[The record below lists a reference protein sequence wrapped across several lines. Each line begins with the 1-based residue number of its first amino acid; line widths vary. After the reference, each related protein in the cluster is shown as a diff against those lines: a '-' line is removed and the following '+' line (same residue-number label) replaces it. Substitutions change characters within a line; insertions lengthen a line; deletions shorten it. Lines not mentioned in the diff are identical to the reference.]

1 MQRNITLF
9 ISEYHKEITYI
20 DSTKL
25 CDFIRNSFVAI
36 LTNLELMNKAM
47 LTFLSSSTIFVKLLP
62 IGVVAVFSW
71 YDDGS
76 YDPFNSR
83 SLAGLLGSPLI
94 CFSKL
99 SFLTDSSI
107 HILLNAFIFL
117 MQSAYFEQTTHLM
130 RLTFPSEISKTS
142 TLHFKVS
149 CHFFTVFNFAL
160 ILLDKSN
167 W

>member
-1 MQRNITLF
+1 
-9 ISEYHKEITYI
+9 
-20 DSTKL
+20 
-25 CDFIRNSFVAI
+25 
-36 LTNLELMNKAM
+36 M

-62 IGVVAVFSW
+62 IGVVATVFSW

-99 SFLTDSSI
+99 SFLTDLI

-117 MQSAYFEQTTHLM
+117 L
-130 RLTFPSEISKTS
+130 
-142 TLHFKVS
+142 
-149 CHFFTVFNFAL
+149 
-160 ILLDKSN
+160 
-167 W
+167 